1 LISLKGRLYNRIFV
15 RREISLDK
23 NVEWYVKKR
32 VDRTLE
38 SLKNNNMKGY
48 YIENREQL
56 FEILKKLIIENSI
69 IGVGDSITLS
79 ETGVLDFLREG
90 NYEFLD
96 KYRDGITSEEK
107 KQIYIQ
113 NFSADTFICSTNALT
128 ENGELYNIDGN
139 GSRVAPMIYGPK
151 QVILVVGINKIVKNI
166 EEAEKRVRNYSA
178 PIDAKRLNKNT
189 PCTTLGYCVDCKS
202 PNRICNHFTIIRGQ
216 FVKDRIKVIIIGE
229 ELGY

>member
-1 LISLKGRLYNRIFV
+1 M
-15 RREISLDK
+15 DK
-23 NVEWYVKKR
+23 NIEWYIKKR
-32 VDRTLE
+32 VDRTIENL
-38 SLKNNNMKGY
+38 NIHNMKGY
-48 YIENREQL
+48 YIENRELL
-56 FEILKKLIIENSI
+56 FEKLKYLIKEKST
-69 IGVGDSITLS
+69 IGVGDSITLF
-79 ETGVLDFLREG
+79 ETGIIDFFREG
-90 NYEFLD
+90 NYIFLD
-96 KYRDGITSEEK
+96 KYREGITSEEK
-107 KQIYIQ
+107 KQLYIQ

-166 EEAEKRVRNYSA
+166 EEAEKRVRNYAA
-178 PIDAKRLNKNT
+178 PIDAKRLDKNT

>member
-1 LISLKGRLYNRIFV
+1 M
-15 RREISLDK
+15 DK
-23 NVEWYVKKR
+23 NVEWYVEKR
-32 VDRTLE
+32 IDRTLE

-48 YIENREQL
+48 YIEKREQL
-56 FEILKKLIIENSI
+56 FDILKSLITENST

-79 ETGVLDFLREG
+79 ETGVIDFLRKG

-96 KYRDGITSEEK
+96 KYKEGITREEK

-113 NFSADTFICSTNALT
+113 NFSADTFMCSTNALT

-151 QVILVVGINKIVKNI
+151 QVILVVGINKIVKDI

-178 PIDAKRLNKNT
+178 PIDAKKLNKNT

-202 PNRICNHFTIIRGQ
+202 PNRICNHFTIIRRQ
-216 FVKDRIKVIIIGE
+216 FDKDRVKVIIIGE

>member
-1 LISLKGRLYNRIFV
+1 MDN
-15 RREISLDK
+15 
-23 NVEWYVKKR
+23 NVSWYIEKQ
-32 VDRTLE
+32 VDRTIDNLRKHNMAGYFVKDDVE
-38 SLKNNNMKGY
+38 LIKLLK
-48 YIENREQL
+48 E
-56 FEILKKLIIENSI
+56 LIAENSVV
-69 IGVGDSITLS
+69 GVGDSMTLF
-79 ETGVLDFLREG
+79 ETGVIDFLRQG
-90 NYEFLD
+90 SYTFLD
-96 KYRDGITSEEK
+96 KYRENITSEEK

-151 QVILVVGINKIVKNI
+151 QVILVTGINKIVKNL

-202 PNRICNHFTIIRGQ
+202 PNRICNDFTVITGQ
-216 FVKDRIKVIIIGE
+216 FVKDRIKVIIVGKQ
-229 ELGY
+229 LGY